1 MTAAPTELYGT
12 ALSEGQLYV
21 RTEDGT
27 CRNLPLEQWLGPLGA
42 ADAGVLERAA
52 GPVLD
57 VGCGPGRHVLAL
69 ARSGVLALGVD
80 VTPAAVGYARSRGA
94 AVVLGSVFAP
104 VPGAGHWRTAL
115 LLDGNI
121 GIGGRPVALLQRLSS
136 LLRLDGT
143 LLCELDPPGSPTRSE
158 LIALE
163 DRAGTRSAWFPW
175 ARVSVDAVQN
185 LAASAALSL
194 ESTWLQDGRW
204 FAQLGR
210 SHQMVSNSSSMASA

>member
-1 MTAAPTELYGT
+1 MTPAPAELYGT
-12 ALSEGQLYV
+12 ALSQGQLYV

-27 CRNLPLEQWLGPLGA
+27 CRNLPLEQWLGPLGP
-42 ADAGVLERAA
+42 ADAGVLERAT

-57 VGCGPGRHVLAL
+57 VGCGPGRHILAL
-69 ARSGVLALGVD
+69 ARRGVLALGVD
-80 VTPAAVGYARSRGA
+80 VTPAAVRYARSRGA

-121 GIGGRPVALLQRLSS
+121 GIGGRPVALLRRLSS
-136 LLRLDGT
+136 LLQADGT

-163 DRAGTRSAWFPW
+163 DHAGTRSAWFPW
-175 ARVSVDAVQN
+175 ARVSVDAVEAVAGQAG
-185 LAASAALSL
+185 LRADAI
-194 ESTWLQDGRW
+194 WRRDGRW
-204 FAQLGR
+204 FGQL
-210 SHQMVSNSSSMASA
+210 SPVSPHGVE